1 MRAVPV
7 DYLVPGYKSGRVNTL
22 RLWSAKSY
30 DEFDLLAFNRSEYME
45 AVTPQVK
52 AENISKILYPED
64 STKVGKE
71 LRLEQQYFFVSAS
84 LHDAIRVFYPGQD
97 KPRGPSPPRP
107 STTPATP
114 CCRRPLRSGRPA

>member
-1 MRAVPV
+1 
-7 DYLVPGYKSGRVNTL
+7 
-22 RLWSAKSY
+22 
-30 DEFDLLAFNRSEYME
+30 ME

-84 LHDAIRVFYPGQD
+84 PARRHPRLPRARTHDFPERS
-97 KPRGPSPPRP
+97 SP
-107 STTPATP
+107 TPT
-114 CCRRPLRSGRPA
+114 R

>member
-1 MRAVPV
+1 
-7 DYLVPGYKSGRVNTL
+7 
-22 RLWSAKSY
+22 
-30 DEFDLLAFNRSEYME
+30 ME

-97 KPRGPSPPRP
+97 LSLIHIWVLQLTKAPTLLSGHRVGAMRFVVEHLRTSAFVGTSALSAR
-107 STTPATP
+107 SM
-114 CCRRPLRSGRPA
+114 PLSYP